1 LAFDE
6 PDASIAH
13 QSRGIATIDPFRH
26 TIFRVNDLSELIRAL
41 IMPKLIIVFVKASH
55 LLLPN
60 LPFNFLQEGLSFHCF
75 RKSLNIFAEQTEV
88 SAAFKIRQKFD
99 VLNNSSFRDEK
110 FSI

>member
-6 PDASIAH
+6 PDALIAP
-13 QSRGIATIDPFRH
+13 QFRGIAAIYPFWH

-41 IMPKLIIVFVKASH
+41 IMPKPVIVFVKASY

-60 LPFNFLQEGLSFHCF
+60 LPFNFLQEGLPFHCF
-75 RKSLNIFAEQTEV
+75 RKPLNIFAEQTEV
-88 SAAFKIRQKFD
+88 SAAFKINQKFD
-99 VLNNSSFRDEK
+99 VLKNSSFWDEK